1 MRVEFV
7 LRGLQSKI
15 GGKTVRGIETDTDM
29 WKDHVLGS
37 SYVTRFGVPNLKI
50 FIENRQRGVGD
61 QKFRVSGPC

>member
-1 MRVEFV
+1 MLV

-15 GGKTVRGIETDTDM
+15 GGKTVRCVETDTDV

-50 FIENRQRGVGD
+50 FIGGRRRGVGD
-61 QKFRVSGPC
+61 QRFPVSSRPLR

>member
-1 MRVEFV
+1 MLV

-15 GGKTVRGIETDTDM
+15 GGKTVRCVDTDV

-50 FIENRQRGVGD
+50 FIENRRRGVGD
-61 QKFRVSGPC
+61 QRFRVSGRLLR